1 MPTVTE
7 TEQLLRD
14 TLNAVASSVSRS
26 DDTAPDFAGASLPMA
41 TAPPRGRGGGTR
53 RRPLIVFAASFLGV
67 LLVGAVSMLTNVAGN
82 SDTADVSSQLD
93 EAPLDPVVSG
103 LGMDGTYF
111 VLDDPSWTVIQART
125 TTEGGQGTLSQY
137 ERGDQVVAIYTGG
150 AAEASGWLSQSPT
163 DPGTTLELNSNQVIE
178 GSYSEGVSFSWMTS
192 EGLAVVVEFD
202 QMSRDR
208 ALEVSSALQPVGA
221 EAWQQLT
228 AAAIFDLQARTGK
241 FGTGG
246 EEGFG
251 EWIRLDAPDAPD
263 VILELAEGIELPP
276 GQTFDRM
283 IENLP
288 NEPTEQTEA
297 GIKTTLE
304 FEAGCIWTGYWLDA
318 VEAGD
323 TDARDQAVGVLEE
336 IPTWPA
342 LNTSDGGG
350 VTDAWTRNA
359 ELAAAGDAQGVLDNL
374 YTNNCT
380 DVVPGQ

>member
-7 TEQLLRD
+7 TEDRLRD
-14 TLNAVASSVSRS
+14 TLTAVASSVRDS
-26 DDTAPDFAGASLPMA
+26 DSATPDFAGASLPMA
-41 TAPPRGRGGGTR
+41 TAPARSRAGGTR
-53 RRPLIVFAASFLGV
+53 RRPLLVFAASFLGV

-82 SDTADVSSQLD
+82 SDTAGVSSQLD
-93 EAPLDPVVSG
+93 EAPVDPVVSG

-111 VLDDPSWTVIQART
+111 ALDDPSWTVIQARA
-125 TTEGGQGTLSQY
+125 TTEDGQGTLSQY
-137 ERGDQVVAIYTGG
+137 ERGDQTVVIYTGG
-150 AAEASGWLSQSPT
+150 AATGLLEQSPT
-163 DPGTTLELNSNQVIE
+163 DPGTTLELNSNQVTE
-178 GSYSEGVSFSWMTS
+178 RSYSEGVSFNWMTF

-202 QMSRDR
+202 QMNRNQ
-208 ALEVSSALQPVGA
+208 ALEVATALQPVEA
-221 EAWQQLT
+221 EAWEQLT
-228 AAAIFDLQARTGK
+228 AAAMSDLRARTGN

-288 NEPTEQTEA
+288 DEPTEQTED
-297 GIKTTLE
+297 GIKSTLE

-323 TDARDQAVGVLEE
+323 TDARDEAVAVLEE
-336 IPTWPA
+336 IPSWPA

-350 VTDAWTRNA
+350 VTDAWRRNA
-359 ELAAAGDAQGVLDNL
+359 ELAAAGDVQGVLDNL

>member
-1 MPTVTE
+1 MPTMTE
-7 TEQLLRD
+7 TEQRLRD
-14 TLNAVASSVSRS
+14 TLTAVASSVRDS
-26 DDTAPDFAGASLPMA
+26 DDAARRFAGASLPMA
-41 TAPPRGRGGGTR
+41 IAPACSRAGGAR
-53 RRPLIVFAASFLGV
+53 RRPLLVFAASFLGV
-67 LLVGAVSMLTNVAGN
+67 LLVGAVSLFTNVAGN
-82 SDTADVSSQLD
+82 SDTAGVSSQLD
-93 EAPLDPVVSG
+93 ETPVDPVVSG

-111 VLDDPSWTVIQART
+111 ALDDPSWAVIHART
-125 TTEGGQGTLSQY
+125 TTEGGQGTLLQY
-137 ERGDQVVAIYTGG
+137 ERGDQVVVIYTGG
-150 AAEASGWLSQSPT
+150 AAKASGLLGQSPT
-163 DPGTTLELNSNQVIE
+163 DPGPILELNSNQVIE
-178 GSYSEGVSFSWMTS
+178 RSYVGVVSFNWMTS
-192 EGLAVVVEFD
+192 EGLAVVVEFG
-202 QMSRDR
+202 QMNRNQAIEAST
-208 ALEVSSALQPVGA
+208 ALQPVEA
-221 EAWQQLT
+221 EAWEQLT
-228 AAAIFDLQARTGK
+228 AAAMSDLRARTGK

-251 EWIRLDAPDAPD
+251 ELIRLDAPDAPD

-288 NEPTEQTEA
+288 DEPTEQTEA
-297 GIKTTLE
+297 GIKATLE

-323 TDARDQAVGVLEE
+323 TDARDEAVAVLEE
-336 IPTWPA
+336 IPSWPA

-359 ELAAAGDAQGVLDNL
+359 ELAAAGDVQGVLDNL